1 MNLPHTITNIPM
13 RPLRVLVLILCASCA
28 SGARTQPGADPR
40 PPVAALRD
48 SFVVVNGVRL
58 HYRDWGGR
66 GEPVLLL
73 AGLGNTA
80 RIYDGFAPGLARDFR
95 VLAVTRR
102 GHGRSEMPE
111 SGYALDTLVA
121 DLRAFMDAAGIAR
134 AHLVGHS
141 LAGAELTRFAAL
153 HPGRVGKLVYLDAA
167 YDRST
172 QGPVFEQDPIEQTG
186 PTPADRASVESYLA
200 FARRTR
206 LDLARYW
213 TPPVIADVTENLAA
227 QPDGTVAWRTP
238 GPVFGAII
246 GGVSTAAPE
255 YDRVRAPALAIYSV
269 ENEDYLL
276 PDDATPELRAAHA
289 RFQAEV
295 LGGWRR
301 QSMEQFRAGVR
312 DGRVVEMDAGHHLFV
327 HRPGEVL
334 QLVRDFLRDG
344 RRLPRHGPSPRHR
357 DPAGAVNRV

>member
-1 MNLPHTITNIPM
+1 MT
-13 RPLRVLVLILCASCA
+13 RLRILVLVLCTACAP
-28 SGARTQPGADPR
+28 GARMEPGAAPQA
-40 PPVAALRD
+40 PVAAVQD
-48 SFVVVNGVRL
+48 SFVRVNGVRL
-58 HYRDWGGR
+58 HYRDWGGS
-66 GEPVLLL
+66 GDPVILL

-80 RIYDGFAPGLARDFR
+80 RIYDGFAPELARDFR

-121 DLRAFMDAAGIAR
+121 DLRGFMDAMGIAR

-153 HPGRVGKLVYLDAA
+153 HPERVGKLVYLDAA

-172 QGPVFEQDPIEQTG
+172 QGPVFEQDPMEQKG
-186 PTPADRASVESYLA
+186 PTQADRASVEAYLVY
-200 FARRTR
+200 ARRAR

-213 TPPVIADVTENLAA
+213 TAPVIADITENLAA
-227 QPDGTVAWRTP
+227 QADGSVAWRTP

-255 YDRVRAPALAIYSV
+255 YDRVRAPALALYSV

-276 PDDATPELRAAHA
+276 PADATPELRAAHA

-295 LGGWRR
+295 LGAWRR
-301 QSMEQFRAGVR
+301 QSMEQFRSGMR
-312 DGRVVEMDAGHHLFV
+312 NGRVVEMDAGHHLFL

-334 QLVRDFLRDG
+334 QLVRDFLRQ
-344 RRLPRHGPSPRHR
+344 P
-357 DPAGAVNRV
+357 

>member
-1 MNLPHTITNIPM
+1 M
-13 RPLRVLVLILCASCA
+13 RRLRILVLILCTACA
-28 SGARTQPGADPR
+28 PGARMEHGVGLRAPGAA
-40 PPVAALRD
+40 VQD
-48 SFVVVNGVRL
+48 SFVRVNGVRL

-66 GEPVLLL
+66 GEPVILL

-80 RIYDGFAPGLARDFR
+80 RIYDDMAPELARDFR
-95 VLAVTRR
+95 VLAMTRR
-102 GHGRSEMPE
+102 GHGRSEVPE

-121 DLRAFMDAAGIAR
+121 DLRGFMDAMGIAR

-153 HPGRVGKLVYLDAA
+153 HPERVGRLVYLDAA

-172 QGPVFEQDPIEQTG
+172 QGPVFEQDPIEQKG
-186 PTPADRASVESYLA
+186 PTAADRASVEAYLS
-200 FARRTR
+200 FARRAR

-213 TPPVIADVTENLAA
+213 TAPVVADITENLAA
-227 QPDGTVAWRTP
+227 QADGTVAWRTP
-238 GPVFGAII
+238 GAVFGAII

-255 YDRVRAPALAIYSV
+255 YDRVQAPALAIYSV

-276 PDDATPELRAAHA
+276 PADATSELRAAHA

-295 LGGWRR
+295 LGAWRR
-301 QSMEQFRAGVR
+301 QSMEQFRSGVR
-312 DGRVVEMDAGHHLFV
+312 NGNVVEMDAGHHLFL

-334 QLVRDFLRDG
+334 RLVRDFLRQ
-344 RRLPRHGPSPRHR
+344 P
-357 DPAGAVNRV
+357 

>member
-1 MNLPHTITNIPM
+1 M
-13 RPLRVLVLILCASCA
+13 RRLRILLLVLCASCA
-28 SGARTQPGADPR
+28 SGARIQPGAAS
-40 PPVAALRD
+40 AATVSAVQD

-58 HYRDWGGR
+58 HYRDWGGS
-66 GEPVLLL
+66 GEPVILL

-80 RIYDGFAPGLARDFR
+80 RIYDSFAPALARDFR

-102 GHGRSEMPE
+102 GHGRSELPE

-121 DLRAFMDAAGIAR
+121 DLRGFMDAAGIAR

-141 LAGAELTRFAAL
+141 LAGAELTRFAGL
-153 HPGRVGKLVYLDAA
+153 HPERVGKLVYLDAA

-172 QGPVFEQDPIEQTG
+172 QGPVFEQDPMEQTA
-186 PTPADRASVESYLA
+186 PTPADRASVEGYLA
-200 FARRTR
+200 YARRTR

-213 TPPVIADVTENLAA
+213 TAPVVADITENLAA
-227 QPDGTVAWRTP
+227 QADGTLAWRTP

-255 YDRVRAPALAIYSV
+255 YGRVQAPALAIYSV

-276 PDDATPELRAAHA
+276 PVEATPERRAAHA

-295 LGGWRR
+295 LGAWRR
-301 QSMEQFRAGVR
+301 QSMEQFRSGVR
-312 DGRVVEMDAGHHLFV
+312 GGRVVEMDAGHHLFL

-334 QLVRDFLRDG
+334 QLVRDFLRQ
-344 RRLPRHGPSPRHR
+344 P
-357 DPAGAVNRV
+357 